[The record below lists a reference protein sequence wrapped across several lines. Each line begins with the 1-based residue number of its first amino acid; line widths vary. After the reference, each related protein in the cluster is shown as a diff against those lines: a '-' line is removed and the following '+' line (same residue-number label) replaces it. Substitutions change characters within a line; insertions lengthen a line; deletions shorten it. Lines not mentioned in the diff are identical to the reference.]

1 VSQLNVLQWDG
12 TPGHYEVHYLTTT
25 DPATGTGLWIRSTML
40 APDSGDA
47 QCSLWFMATFP
58 DAPAV
63 ARKLTLPIDQLVA
76 EPEPFRLCIG
86 DSELTDTGY
95 RGAFED
101 VAWNLQWTQPHP
113 PRGYE
118 HVSALLRKAK
128 IAKTI
133 LVLPHGDVAVSGT
146 VTLPGGG
153 TLTLDGVHGG
163 QAHLWGSKHS
173 ARWTWA
179 HCGDFVDAD
188 GTPQPDTFLDGVS
201 VFVPRFG
208 REVGP
213 STPVVGRL
221 LGEDFIATSPGAV
234 LRAKSTF
241 ALTSWAFE
249 TTAGKRRIVV
259 EVDAPR
265 DSLVGVTYTDPDG
278 EKAYCYNSEVASMRV
293 SVFDKTPR
301 GASRW
306 ELRETLVSHG
316 RTHFEYGQR
325 ETVPDLELHLT

>member
-1 VSQLNVLQWDG
+1 MSLNALQWDG
-12 TPGHYEVHYLTTT
+12 SPGHYEVHYLTTT

-40 APDSGDA
+40 APDDGDA
-47 QCSLWFMATFP
+47 ACSLWFMATFP
-58 DAPAV
+58 DAPPV

-76 EPEPFRLCIG
+76 EAEPFSLRIG
-86 DSELTDTGY
+86 DSELSDAGY

-101 VAWNLQWTQPHP
+101 VAWDLRWEPG
-113 PRGYE
+113 RSYE
-118 HVSALLRKAK
+118 HVSALLRRAK
-128 IAKTI
+128 IAKTV
-133 LVLPHGDVAVSGT
+133 LVLPHGDVAVTGT
-146 VTLPGGG
+146 VTLPDRR

-188 GTPQPDTFLDGVS
+188 GTPQPGTFLDGVS

-213 STPVVGRL
+213 SSPVVGRI
-221 LGEDFIATSPGAV
+221 LGDDFRATSPAAV
-234 LRAKSTF
+234 MRAKSHF
-241 ALTSWAFE
+241 ALTSWSFE
-249 TTAGKRRIVV
+249 TTAGKRRLVV

-265 DSLVGVTYTDPDG
+265 ASLVGVTYTDPDG

-293 SVFDKTPR
+293 SVFDRTPR

-306 ELRETLVSHG
+306 SLRQTLVSHG
-316 RTHFEYGQR
+316 RAHFEYGQR
-325 ETVPDLELHLT
+325 EPVPDVELHLT